1 MLRSLVLILLL
12 VNAGFFAWSHGWL
25 NDVVG
30 VKPDVQH
37 EPQRLSREMHA
48 DKIVVLAPASALPA
62 RSTTPSGAASPM
74 ASASLSP
81 SAASAAGG
89 VEATVLAASAP
100 ASMPT
105 VVSASSSA
113 SSATVALAKKQP
125 ATLCIEA
132 GPFMANE
139 VGEVQASLRNAL
151 PAGSWQTETV
161 MVPGQWLIYMGPYP
175 DAGLFERKQ
184 TELRR
189 IKGLA
194 FEEVTSPANLANGLS
209 LGKFNQLTKAEAALN
224 AVKTRGIRTA
234 RVVNVRPSMDV
245 QVVRVAQATERMQV
259 NLAGLKLPH
268 GKGFTACR

>member
-12 VNAGFFAWSHGWL
+12 VNAGFYAWSHGWL

-30 VKPDVQH
+30 VKPDAQH
-37 EPQRLSREMHA
+37 EPQRLTREMHA
-48 DKIVVLAPASALPA
+48 DKIVVLAPHAGDKAKPVQL
-62 RSTTPSGAASPM
+62 TAAS
-74 ASASLSP
+74 SAMP
-81 SAASAAGG
+81 AASAGAQAASGSSG
-89 VEATVLAASAP
+89 VGSAVTTASAP
-100 ASMPT
+100 ASAPAVASAAPSSNPSPT
-105 VVSASSSA
+105 AV
-113 SSATVALAKKQP
+113 AKKP

-132 GPFMANE
+132 GPFTANE

-151 PAGSWQTETV
+151 PAGSWQTDTV

-175 DAGLFERKQ
+175 DPGLFERKQ

-209 LGKFNQLTKAEAALN
+209 LGKFNQQTKAEAALN

-259 NLAGLKLPH
+259 SLAGLKLPH

>member
-30 VKPDVQH
+30 VKPDAQH
-37 EPQRLSREMHA
+37 EPQRLNREVQA
-48 DKIVVLAPASALPA
+48 DKIVVLAPASGQQA
-62 RSTTPSGAASPM
+62 RSTASSAASAM
-74 ASASLSP
+74 AAASESA
-81 SAASAAGG
+81 SAASAASG
-89 VEATVLAASAP
+89 VEATVVAASAP

-105 VVSASSSA
+105 VVSAASSA

-125 ATLCIEA
+125 ATLCVEA

-151 PAGSWQTETV
+151 PAGSWQTDTV

-175 DAGLFERKQ
+175 DADLFARKQ

-194 FEEVTSPANLANGLS
+194 FEEVTSPANLAHGLS
-209 LGKFNQLTKAEAALN
+209 LGKFNQQTKAEAALN

-245 QVVRVAQATERMQV
+245 QVVRVAQASERMQV
-259 NLAGLKLPH
+259 SLASLKLPH
-268 GKGFTACR
+268 GKGFTACP